1 MNNEDNNT
9 LAVIDH
15 AGLLEDLPEL
25 PAYLHNGYFAGK
37 DLPYSCSFCG
47 VGDSGFLIT
56 KKSTDKSSYQQ
67 GKGEFTPENL
77 QQSYHAEIN
86 EDRLIVYSDQIV
98 TLNTFVRGQMHIEGN
113 SFAVRGRYLP
123 SDEAGQQWFQLYQ
136 KAVKVTDSKIINTEP
151 TTSCVKLKLS
161 LMRQRPVFP
170 IHIEP
175 SCLIKTNKGNT
186 RERLSYQDAIS
197 SLADLVLEHRQE
209 NTRTLLYASGQL
221 DYFTIF
227 AMQEVF
233 RLFGVRNLTGNAE
246 HCLNA
251 GAVHNE
257 ILTGQEGPFLTMEQG
272 IKGENRFYIFNGW
285 NGFITHPPV
294 FNGITQRKDLDAYLI
309 DVMVTES
316 ALRLATKLDPERIL
330 LVKPSSDPH
339 LALAIAHEIFT
350 HYADAIE
357 NRFILQFSDQDSF
370 EKYKALALSPEFDP
384 VKVAPRIAAEPQYE
398 TRLLNGIR
406 DIAKKLTKNN
416 SVPINIPSVGLSQ
429 SSGVVTH
436 CLWGDMLAMLGKY
449 GLDTEGNALGGT
461 LRVPGQINAES
472 EVQGLSRK
480 YFMGRIPMDKADDA
494 AQRLGLPPG
503 VFKKVIEDTP
513 RAALDYSDPTPG
525 TKELFICFGTQFEAN
540 MMNRERWLKKLRDPN
555 VTLVVVDP
563 IPDPFTLEEA
573 DLIIPSPPHSA
584 TTKLYQNGEWK
595 MSLSVP
601 QKQAAPETR
610 SDATIMY
617 DLMAE
622 VTQRLEKDLQ
632 VAQDH
637 PDLAQLARFGYLQQR
652 FGVGLPRIDGE
663 VSRPQLWQRIQ
674 DYMHGGSG
682 TLYCAPDHDDGRPIQ
697 WQEFLEKGSVIYG
710 GVGTN
715 RFVLDYDRPGYQP
728 FADVFKN
735 PRPFTFFTPTEIDL
749 AIPEGIILNSGRSG
763 LSDKRDRIRFATSSF
778 NSGKAT
784 PAVDMPEVNP
794 LFISPSLAAKHQIK
808 TGEMMRIRDNESG
821 NTLELPVEVSH
832 RVKGDTTYVSFHKSR
847 GQIEKGQYINN
858 VTSHVARCPYS
869 AQTKVKSNLVTL
881 EAVNKR
887 VIDPVV
893 TTAVASTVPRAA
905 DEIPQIGNMLD
916 TTLIDSTAPMPIWK
930 GTETHLF
937 VTDIIE
943 ETHDVYTFRF
953 QGNPLCRFEYWPGQF
968 CTLILNINGKKVLRS
983 YTISSTPSRPYV
995 LEVTIKRVP
1004 GGLVSNWLPD
1014 NLRIGDPIRIAGP
1027 KGKFCLAPG
1036 KIPQKILFLTGGS
1049 GITPLMS
1056 MARWLCDVSA
1066 NVDIIF
1072 LNSVRSSRDI
1082 IFRSELMMMT
1092 SRYRMFEPIVITST
1106 RNNHGMEWMGL
1117 SGRINPLILNSAVPD
1132 LNERQVYMCGPGP
1145 FMDGMK
1151 GLLKEDCNFDL
1162 SNLHMESF
1170 GGLRTSKKNKGKPA
1184 PESEK
1189 TPISAAP
1196 PIPVAP
1202 EAPPAAVVAEPPAEA
1217 NLVLEFVR
1225 SGKTVKTDGETPILE
1240 VAEDND
1246 IDIEYSCRSGS
1257 CGECKVRLL
1266 SGEVDMEEDDGLEP
1280 EEKAEGYILTCV
1292 GMPKGHCKVDA

>member
-1 MNNEDNNT
+1 MNNKENNT
-9 LAVIDH
+9 LAIIDH

-25 PAYLHNGYFAGK
+25 PAYLHNGYFAG
-37 DLPYSCSFCG
+37 DSLPYSCSFCG
-47 VGDSGFLIT
+47 VGDSGFLSA
-56 KKSTDKSSYQQ
+56 KKNNNSSTYTQ
-67 GKGEFTPENL
+67 GKGEFTPEKVA
-77 QQSYHAEIN
+77 QSYLAEIQ
-86 EDRLIVYSDQIV
+86 EDRLIIHSSQII
-98 TLNTFVRGQMHIEGN
+98 TLNTFVRGQMKIEGN
-113 SFAVRGRYLP
+113 HFAVRGRYME
-123 SDEAGQQWFQLYQ
+123 SDAADQQWFQLYQ
-136 KAVKVTDSKIINTEP
+136 HAINITDSKIEKTEP
-151 TTSCVKLKLS
+151 TKGCVKLKLS

-175 SCLIKTNKGNT
+175 SRLTADKKG
-186 RERLSYQDAIS
+186 RERLSYQAAIS
-197 SLADLVLEHRQE
+197 QLADLVLEHRQE

-257 ILTGQEGPFLTMEQG
+257 ILTGQEGPFLTIEQA

-294 FNGITQRKDLDAYLI
+294 FNGISQRKDLDAYLI

-350 HYADAIE
+350 DYADAVE
-357 NRFILQFSDQDSF
+357 SRFITQFSDQASF
-370 EKYKALALSPEFDP
+370 EKYRALALLPQFSPEQ
-384 VKVAPRIAAEPQYE
+384 VARRIAAEPQYE
-398 TRLLNGIR
+398 GRLLNGMR
-406 DIAKKLTKNN
+406 DIAKKLTDDKT
-416 SVPINIPSVGLSQ
+416 VPINIPSVGLSQ

-449 GLDTEGNALGGT
+449 GIDKEGNALGGT
-461 LRVPGQINAES
+461 LRVPGQINAET

-494 AQRLGLPPG
+494 AQRLGLPAG
-503 VFKKVIEDTP
+503 VFQKVIDDTP

-622 VTQRLEKDLQ
+622 VTKRLESDLS
-632 VAQDH
+632 VAQTH
-637 PDLAQLARFGYLQQR
+637 ADLAQLARFGYLQQR
-652 FGVGLPRIDGE
+652 FGTGLPRIDGE
-663 VSRPQLWQRIQ
+663 VSRPHLWQRIQ

-682 TLYCAPDHDDGRPIQ
+682 TLYCAPDHADGRPIQ

-710 GVGTN
+710 GVGEN
-715 RFVLDYDRPGYQP
+715 RYVLDYDTPNHQP
-728 FADVFKN
+728 FADVFKK
-735 PRPFTFFTPTEIDL
+735 PRPFTFFTPTEVDL

-763 LSDKRDRIRFATSSF
+763 LSDKRERIRFATSSF

-794 LFISPSLAAKHQIK
+794 LYISPSLAQKHQIE

-821 NTLELPVEVSH
+821 HTLELPVEVSH
-832 RVKGDTTYVSFHKSR
+832 RVKGNTTYVSFHKSR
-847 GQIEKGQYINN
+847 GQLEKNQYINT
-858 VTSHVARCPYS
+858 VTSHIARCPYS
-869 AQTKVKSNLVTL
+869 SQTKVKSNLVTL

-887 VIDPVV
+887 VTEPEKTTTIPNTTDQAID
-893 TTAVASTVPRAA
+893 RA
-905 DEIPQIGNMLD
+905 LD
-916 TTLIDSTAPMPIWK
+916 TTLIDSTASMPIWE
-930 GTETHLF
+930 GAETHLF

-968 CTLILNINGKKVLRS
+968 CTLILNIDGKKVLRS

-1004 GGLVSNWLPD
+1004 NGLVSNWLPD

-1036 KIPQKILFLTGGS
+1036 KIPKKILFLTGGS

-1092 SRYRMFEPIVITST
+1092 SRYRIFEPIVITST

-1117 SGRINPLILNSAVPD
+1117 SGRINPMILNSAVPD
-1132 LNERQVYMCGPGP
+1132 LHERQVYMCGPAP

-1151 GLLKEDCNFDL
+1151 GLLKTLNFDL
-1162 SNLHMESF
+1162 SGLHLESF
-1170 GGLRTSKKNKGKPA
+1170 GGLRTAKKNKGKPA
-1184 PESEK
+1184 PKDEK
-1189 TPISAAP
+1189 TPIVATP
-1196 PIPVAP
+1196 NVIEQPTTPLKTPVIVAP
-1202 EAPPAAVVAEPPAEA
+1202 SVEATVEL
-1217 NLVLEFVR
+1217 NFTR
-1225 SGKTVKTDGETPILE
+1225 SGKTVTTDGKTPILE
-1240 VAEDND
+1240 VAEEHD
-1246 IDIEYSCRSGS
+1246 IDIDYSCRSGS

-1266 SGEVDMEEDDGLEP
+1266 SGDVDMEEEDGLEP
-1280 EEKAEGYILTCV
+1280 EEKAEGYILSCV
-1292 GMPKGHCKVDA
+1292 GMPKGQCKIDA